1 MFMIKFLI
9 SAFFLIF
16 TVSSYGALSGY
27 YNSLNKFKAV
37 LDSQELPKTVNSH
50 ALESIIETKE
60 LTFLITYGN
69 NSQCSVFATLDMSK
83 PQSSRGFVGGS
94 ISYKLNKISAPN
106 CKGGSAE
113 SLNDSTQSC
122 QDNAKT
128 KSSSDS
134 MVCEKKDDELSIKFT
149 KSLENIRRV
158 LWEPKLADNIKQLPI
173 ESIRDT
179 GDQSYLITYRGG
191 DCMLYVTLSNQDQK
205 GKDEKAVKIGSST
218 CSS

>member
-1 MFMIKFLI
+1 M
-9 SAFFLIF
+9 
-16 TVSSYGALSGY
+16 SSYGALSGY

-37 LDSQELPKTVNSH
+37 LDSQELLKTVNKH

-106 CKGGSAE
+106 CKEGTAQG
-113 SLNDSTQSC
+113 LNDSTQSC
-122 QDNAKT
+122 QDNGKT

-134 MVCEKKDDELSIKFT
+134 MICDKKDDEPSTKF
-149 KSLENIRRV
+149 KESLENIRLV
-158 LWEPKLADNIKQLPI
+158 LWEPKLADTIKQLPI

-205 GKDEKAVKIGSST
+205 GKDEKAVKISSST